1 MDFRQLEAFV
11 TVVSTGSMTA
21 AARVLGTSQPTITR
35 LVQELEHSVGFHL
48 LTRNGPKIIPTRDGL
63 DFYSEAEGLLNAV
76 SRLEHRAHD
85 IATAAPRSFNI
96 ASISSV
102 GVAFVPKI
110 LARMSPDKVPDKISI
125 SLQRAEIVPQMVVNG
140 QADLGFA
147 NPPLDH
153 PGLEII
159 GSYVAPCVAALPSDH
174 PLASKKLIKIED
186 FRGKRFA
193 TLGDRFRFRRLVDEA
208 LAQQGIVIEQEIT
221 CSSTIAAL
229 HCIQNGTAV
238 GIVDPLTAFS
248 VPLQNVAIR
257 PLAEESLFSWSIIV
271 AEGHPQLSVLRDL
284 VSLHEEVVGE
294 AIPGFRRQDKG
305 RVRKMTGKSS
315 R

>member
-1 MDFRQLEAFV
+1 LDFRQLEAFV
-11 TVVSTGSMTA
+11 TVVSTGSMTV
-21 AARVLGTSQPTITR
+21 AARVLGTSQPTVSR
-35 LVQELEHSVGFHL
+35 LVQDLESSVGFQL
-48 LTRNGPKIIPTRDGL
+48 LTRNGPKIIPTHDGL

-76 SRLEHRAHD
+76 VRLEHRARD
-85 IATAAPRSFNI
+85 IATSAPRSFNI

-110 LARMSPDKVPDKISI
+110 LARMPAEQTPGKIGL

-159 GSYVAPCVAALPSDH
+159 GSFAAPCVAALPDKDM
-174 PLASKKLIKIED
+174 LASKKLLKIDD
-186 FRGKRFA
+186 FRGRRFA
-193 TLGDRFRFRRLVDEA
+193 TLGDRFRFRRMVDDA
-208 LAQQGIVIEQEIT
+208 LAERGIHIEQEIS

-229 HCIQNGTAV
+229 HCIQSGSAV

-248 VPLQNVAIR
+248 VPLDKVVIR
-257 PLAEESLFSWSIIV
+257 PLAEEILFSWSVIV

-294 AIPGFRRQDKG
+294 AVPGFRRLDKSKSKKADN
-305 RVRKMTGKSS
+305 RK

>member
-21 AARVLGTSQPTITR
+21 AARVLGTSQPTVTR
-35 LVQELEHSVGFHL
+35 LVQELENSVGFQL

-63 DFYSEAEGLLNAV
+63 DFYAEAEGLLNAV

-102 GVAFVPKI
+102 GIAFVPKI
-110 LARMSPDKVPDKISI
+110 LARMSASKVPDKISL

-153 PGLEII
+153 PGLETI
-159 GSYVAPCVAALPSDH
+159 GSYEAPCVAAVPVDD
-174 PLASKKLIKIED
+174 PLANKKLLKIED
-186 FRGKRFA
+186 FRGRRFA

-208 LAQQGIVIEQEIT
+208 LAKQGIEIKQEIS

-229 HCIQNGTAV
+229 HCIQSGAAV

-248 VPLQNVAIR
+248 VPIENVIIR
-257 PLAEESLFSWSIIV
+257 PLAEEHLFSWSIIV

-294 AIPGFRRQDKG
+294 AVPGFRRKDKSRSRKGTG
-305 RVRKMTGKSS
+305 RS